1 MKAYFEL
8 QYKMINRKLK
18 AAGIQPLFAYI
29 ILTFGFIALSVFL
42 FYKTAFAIYIYLLS
56 AVVLISNL
64 SETRRTEFLKLC
76 FGDNKLKGIRITENL
91 AAAMPFLIFLACKQ
105 LLLPALLLILL
116 TILLALVNFGT
127 TLNLVIPTPFYKKPF
142 EFTVGFR
149 NSFYLVAAAY
159 ALTIVSVAAD
169 NFNLGIFA
177 MLLVFAITLTYY
189 TKPENEYYVW
199 SYSMNAK
206 KFLLEKIKTA
216 TLFSA
221 LLIIPIAVM
230 LGIFFPKNTDILL
243 LFYFAGWAFLVYI
256 IVSKYATYPA
266 ELNITQAILLVLC
279 IGFPPLLI
287 FMIPYFFRRS
297 ENRLTSLLQ

>member
-1 MKAYFEL
+1 MKTYFEL
-8 QYKMINRKLK
+8 QYKMASRKFK
-18 AAGIQPLFAYI
+18 AAGIEPLFAYI
-29 ILTFGFIALSVFL
+29 ILAIGFVTVSVFL
-42 FYKTAFAIYIYLLS
+42 FYKTAFAPYIYLL
-56 AVVLISNL
+56 AALAGIINL
-64 SETRRTEFLKLC
+64 SETRRNEFLKLC

-91 AAAMPFLIFLACKQ
+91 VAAIPFLIFLVCKQ
-105 LLLPALLLILL
+105 LLLPVLILIIL
-116 TILLALVNFGT
+116 SVLLALVNFRT
-127 TLNLVIPTPFYKKPF
+127 TINFVIPTPFYKKPF

-159 ALTIVSVAAD
+159 ALTIIAVAVD

-177 MLLVFAITLTYY
+177 ILLVFAITLTYY

-199 SYSMNAK
+199 AYSLSAK

-221 LLIIPIAVM
+221 ALVFPIAVI
-230 LGIFFPKNTDILL
+230 LGIFFPQSIVLL
-243 LFYFAGWAFLVYI
+243 LVFYLAALAFLIYM

-266 ELNITQAILLVLC
+266 ELNITQAIILVVC

-287 FMIPYFFRRS
+287 FMIPYFFRKS

>member
-1 MKAYFEL
+1 MA
-8 QYKMINRKLK
+8 NRKFK
-18 AAGIQPLFAYI
+18 AAGIEPLFAYI
-29 ILTFGFIALSVFL
+29 ILAIGFVTVSVFL
-42 FYKTAFAIYIYLLS
+42 FYKTVFAPYIYLL
-56 AVVLISNL
+56 AALAGIANL
-64 SETRRTEFLKLC
+64 SETRRNEFLKLC

-91 AAAMPFLIFLACKQ
+91 VAAIPFLIFLVCKQ
-105 LLLPALLLILL
+105 LLLPALILIILSV
-116 TILLALVNFGT
+116 LLALVNFRT
-127 TLNLVIPTPFYKKPF
+127 TINFVIPTPFYKKPF

-159 ALTIVSVAAD
+159 ALTIIAVAVD

-177 MLLVFAITLTYY
+177 ILLVFAITLTYY

-199 SYSMNAK
+199 AYSLSAK

-221 LLIIPIAVM
+221 ALVFPIAVI
-230 LGIFFPKNTDILL
+230 LGIFFPQSIVLL
-243 LFYFAGWAFLVYI
+243 LVFYLAGLAFLIYM

-266 ELNITQAILLVLC
+266 ELNITQAIILVVC

-287 FMIPYFFRRS
+287 FMIPYFFRKS

>member
-1 MKAYFEL
+1 MV
-8 QYKMINRKLK
+8 NRKFK
-18 AAGIQPLFAYI
+18 AAGIEPLFAYL

-42 FYKTAFAIYIYLLS
+42 FYKTPFAVYIYLLS

-64 SETRRTEFLKLC
+64 SETRRNEFLKLC

-91 AAAMPFLIFLACKQ
+91 VAVIPFLIFLVCKQ
-105 LLLPALLLILL
+105 LLLPALILIILSV
-116 TILLALVNFGT
+116 LLALVNFRT
-127 TLNLVIPTPFYKKPF
+127 TINFVIPTPFYKKPF

-159 ALTIVSVAAD
+159 ALTIIAIAAD

-177 MLLVFAITLTYY
+177 MLLVFAITLTFY

-199 SYSMNAK
+199 AYSLNAK

-221 LLIIPIAVM
+221 VLVFPIAVM
-230 LGIFFPKNTDILL
+230 LGVFFSQSIVLL
-243 LFYFAGWAFLVYI
+243 LVFYLAGLAFLIYM

-266 ELNITQAILLVLC
+266 ELNITQAIILVVC

-287 FMIPYFFRRS
+287 FMIPYFFRKS

>member
-8 QYKMINRKLK
+8 QYKMANRKFK
-18 AAGIQPLFAYI
+18 ATGIEPLFAYI
-29 ILTFGFIALSVFL
+29 ILTIGFVTLSVFL
-42 FYKTAFAIYIYLLS
+42 FYKTAFAVYIYLLS

-76 FGDNKLKGIRITENL
+76 FGNNKLKGIRIIENL

-127 TLNLVIPTPFYKKPF
+127 TLNFVIPTPFYKKPF

-159 ALTIVSVAAD
+159 ALTIVSIAVN

-177 MLLVFAITLTYY
+177 MLLVFAISLTYY

-199 SYSMNAK
+199 SYSLSAK

-243 LFYFAGWAFLVYI
+243 LFYFAGWAFLVYM